1 MKSRTLQKRSQKDEL
16 VDDLVPRSRVLLN
29 HPLQMPAQSCALLVK
44 VASGTFDFSLL
55 RKSQLVKIV
64 PALFNFALYLTALEL
79 ELVRKGISLSFKS
92 LKVFP
97 DRRNP
102 CSDVSG
108 QSGCLL
114 ANVLLSSESN
124 RLLDL
129 FVDHA
134 RRNQSA

>member
-1 MKSRTLQKRSQKDEL
+1 MNWLMISSRDPWYFSITLSRCLLRVARCWS
-16 VDDLVPRSRVLLN
+16 RSRL
-29 HPLQMPAQSCALLVK
+29 ALSL
-44 VASGTFDFSLL
+44 FSLL